1 MTTVTATRPTDN
13 LRKVLKACANKE
25 GEGNLEDHIQKVFN
39 FLIQHYPSQALEKL
53 EEASYLLK
61 TDQDITKFMKIS
73 CNHDYSNLAKDLE
86 AYSAEMQKHFAQ
98 P

>member
-1 MTTVTATRPTDN
+1 MTTVTARPTDN
-13 LRKVLKACANKE
+13 LRKVLKACANKK

-39 FLIQHYPSQALEKL
+39 FLLQHYPTQALEKL

-61 TDQDITKFMKIS
+61 SDADITKFMRVADER
-73 CNHDYSNLAKDLE
+73 NYSNLAQDLE
-86 AYSAEMQKHFAQ
+86 AYCVEMQKAFAL